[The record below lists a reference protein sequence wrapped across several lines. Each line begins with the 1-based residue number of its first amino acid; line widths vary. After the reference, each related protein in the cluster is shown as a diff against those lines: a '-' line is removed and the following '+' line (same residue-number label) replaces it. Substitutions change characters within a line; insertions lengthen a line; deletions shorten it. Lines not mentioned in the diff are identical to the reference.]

1 MRPADRPVEGYGQ
14 PLVGTAGGRPLVSV
28 VVPAFGVEPWLERAV
43 ASALASTGVETEVIV
58 VDNGG
63 TGGTTERLAA
73 MERVTLVRP
82 GSNLGFAG
90 GCNAGLARAKGD
102 VVFFLN
108 QDAVLE
114 PDALSHLAEVALEPG
129 VGAASGS
136 VRLADDP
143 GRMNSWGNPMHFL
156 GFSWSGGFGE
166 PVRPDDV
173 RREVTGASGTA
184 MAVRRSL
191 FEELGGFADDYFAYH
206 EDLEFSIRCW
216 LRGLTVAYV
225 PDAVVTHRY
234 EMSRNPSKF
243 YLLERNRLFLVASL
257 YERRTLALLFPALL
271 ATELGMLAVAL
282 QAGWL
287 RQKLAGWRWLWR
299 HRDKVRARR
308 RLLQEERVMGDR
320 QLAPHLTSHFDAG
333 NLLMPEWARPL
344 DAVVAAY
351 WSLVRRV
358 I

>member
-1 MRPADRPVEGYGQ
+1 
-14 PLVGTAGGRPLVSV
+14 VSV
-28 VVPAFGVEPWLERAV
+28 VVPAYGSDPWLGRSV
-43 ASALASTGVETEVIV
+43 DSALASTGVDTEVIV

-63 TGGTTERLAA
+63 TDGTTERLAGLA
-73 MERVTLVRP
+73 RVTVVRP

-90 GCNAGLARAKGD
+90 GCNAGWRRAQGD

-108 QDAVLE
+108 QDAVVS
-114 PDALSHLAEVALEPG
+114 PDALSRLAEVALEPTVG
-129 VGAASGS
+129 VATGS
-136 VRLADDP
+136 VRLADEP
-143 GRMNSWGNPMHFL
+143 GVLNSWGNPFHFL

-166 PVRPDDV
+166 PVPPDDV

-191 FEELGGFADDYFAYH
+191 LEELGGFAEDYFAYH
-206 EDLEFSIRCW
+206 EDLELSLRCR
-216 LRGLTVAYV
+216 LRGLTVVYV

-257 YERRTLALLFPALL
+257 YERRTLALLLPALL
-271 ATELGMLAVAL
+271 ATEVGMLAVAL
-282 QAGWL
+282 QAGWA
-287 RQKLAGWRWLWR
+287 RQKVDGWRWLWR
-299 HRDKVRARR
+299 HHDRVGARR
-308 RLLQEERVMGDR
+308 RLLQEERVIDDR
-320 QLAPHLTSHFDAG
+320 ELARHLASHFDAG
-333 NLLMPEWARPL
+333 NLLLPDWARPL
-344 DAVVAAY
+344 DTVVAGY